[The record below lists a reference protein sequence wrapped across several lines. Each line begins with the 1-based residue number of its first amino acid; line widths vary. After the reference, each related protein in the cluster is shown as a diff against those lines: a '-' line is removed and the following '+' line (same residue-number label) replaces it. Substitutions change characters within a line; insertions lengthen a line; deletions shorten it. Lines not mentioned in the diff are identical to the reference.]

1 MRSTPT
7 PTTGLLKKAVQ
18 HEPLMSKEGF
28 TQRLFTMW
36 FDGFVYNQIWEDP
49 DVDLAALKL
58 QSDSRILTISSGGCN
73 VLNYLIQKPEKIVA
87 VDLNHYHMQLT
98 RLKLAALQYLPTY
111 EAFFNFFGHANHPDN
126 LKNYYTYIQPNLDAP
141 TRHFWEGGSLI
152 RRKLGRTRINYFRK
166 NLYRY
171 ARFGFFMRF
180 LHGIA
185 KVTRHQPHKL
195 LEAKTLEEQEAIFDK
210 HIAPFFDNWLVKS
223 VGNSPLAVFSLGI
236 PPQQYNAMKKESKGK
251 LLNLYRERVKR
262 LACQFPVQD
271 NYFAWQGFSLH
282 YDTEGCQAIPEY
294 LKREHYDSL
303 KENLGRVETHV
314 TTLADYMKS
323 QPDNSLDRF
332 VFLDSQDWMPDPVI
346 TEMWREIARVGR
358 PGTRIIFRTASTDSP
373 IETALPPDL
382 RTQFVYEKEWSEQ
395 LFQQDRSAIYGGF
408 HIYSKP

>member
-1 MRSTPT
+1 MRSNS

-73 VLNYLIQKPEKIVA
+73 VLNYLIQKPEKITA
-87 VDLNHYHMQLT
+87 VDLNQYHMQLT
-98 RLKLAALQYLPTY
+98 RLKLAALQHLPTY
-111 EAFFNFFGHANHPDN
+111 EDFFNFFGHANHPNN
-126 LKNYYTYIQPNLDAP
+126 LKNYHAYISPHLDEA
-141 TRHFWEGGSLI
+141 TRKFWEGGSLI
-152 RRKLGRTRINYFRK
+152 RRTLGKTRINYFRK

-171 ARFGFFMRF
+171 ARFGMFMRF

-210 HIAPFFDNWLVKS
+210 HIAPFFDNWFVKS

-271 NYFAWQGFSLH
+271 NYFAWQGFSLS
-282 YDTEGCQAIPEY
+282 YDTEACQAIPEY
-294 LKREHYDSL
+294 LKREHYESL
-303 KENLGRVETHV
+303 KENLGRIETHV
-314 TTLADYMKS
+314 TTLTEYMKS

-332 VFLDSQDWMPDPVI
+332 VFLDSQDWMPDEVI
-346 TEMWREIARVGR
+346 TEMWQEIARVGR

-382 RTQFVYEKEWSEQ
+382 RAKFVYEKEWSEE